1 MHCRTPESSN
11 FKRSLGFR
19 LLDVI
24 NCNKQTALES
34 INNASEGENMQ
45 TQYSV
50 LSYKIDFYFHEY
62 RLAIEV
68 DELGHND
75 RNINYEIQR
84 QRAIV
89 QRAELCVY

>member
-1 MHCRTPESSN
+1 M
-11 FKRSLGFR
+11 
-19 LLDVI
+19 
-24 NCNKQTALES
+24 LELT
-34 INNASEGENMQ
+34 NNASEGENMQ

-68 DELGHND
+68 NELGHNE
-75 RNINYEIQR
+75 RNISYEIQR

>member
-1 MHCRTPESSN
+1 M
-11 FKRSLGFR
+11 
-19 LLDVI
+19 
-24 NCNKQTALES
+24 LELT
-34 INNASEGENMQ
+34 NNASEGENMQ

-68 DELGHND
+68 DELGHNE

-89 QRAELCVY
+89 RRAELCVY

>member
-1 MHCRTPESSN
+1 M
-11 FKRSLGFR
+11 
-19 LLDVI
+19 I
-24 NCNKQTALES
+24 NCNKQTVLELT
-34 INNASEGENMQ
+34 NNASEGENMQ

-68 DELGHND
+68 NELGHNE
-75 RNINYEIQR
+75 RNISYEIQW

>member
-1 MHCRTPESSN
+1 
-11 FKRSLGFR
+11 
-19 LLDVI
+19 
-24 NCNKQTALES
+24 
-34 INNASEGENMQ
+34 MQ

-68 DELGHND
+68 DELGHNE

-89 QRAELCVY
+89 RRAELCVY

>member
-1 MHCRTPESSN
+1 M
-11 FKRSLGFR
+11 
-19 LLDVI
+19 
-24 NCNKQTALES
+24 LELT
-34 INNASEGENMQ
+34 NNASEGENMQ

-68 DELGHND
+68 NELGHNE

-89 QRAELCVY
+89 RRAELCVY

>member
-1 MHCRTPESSN
+1 M
-11 FKRSLGFR
+11 
-19 LLDVI
+19 
-24 NCNKQTALES
+24 LELT
-34 INNASEGENMQ
+34 NNASEGENMQ

-68 DELGHND
+68 DELGHNE

-89 QRAELCVY
+89 PRAELCVY

>member
-1 MHCRTPESSN
+1 
-11 FKRSLGFR
+11 
-19 LLDVI
+19 
-24 NCNKQTALES
+24 
-34 INNASEGENMQ
+34 MQ

-68 DELGHND
+68 DELGHNE

-89 QRAELCVY
+89 PRAELCVY